1 MKKLVAIVG
10 TNSSKS
16 TNRQLLQYIKNHF
29 KEIADI
35 EVLEIKDVPL
45 FTKSNR
51 DEFPTSVLEIS
62 QKIEASDGVIIS
74 SPEYDHAVTAS
85 LMNLLEWLSHGLY
98 SLVDKPVMLTG
109 ASYGRLGSLRA
120 QGHLR
125 QILDAPELK
134 GRVMPSSEF
143 LVGGSLQAFDAQGN
157 LKDPA
162 LVRQLEGLF
171 EDFLF
176 FAETT
181 NQLKTA
187 RQRNIE
193 AAKAFSWDQE

>member
-1 MKKLVAIVG
+1 MEKLVAIVG

-16 TNRQLLQYIKNHF
+16 TNRQLLHYMKKHF
-29 KEIADI
+29 AATVHID
-35 EVLEIKDVPL
+35 VVEIKDVPL

-51 DEFPTSVLEIS
+51 GHYPEAVLEIS
-62 QKIEASDGVIIS
+62 NKIEAADGVIIS

-85 LMNLLEWLSHGLY
+85 LMNLLEWLSYGLY
-98 SLVDKPVMLTG
+98 CLVDKPVMLTG

-125 QILDAPELK
+125 QILNAPELK
-134 GRVMPSSEF
+134 ARVMPSSEF
-143 LVGGSLQAFDAQGN
+143 LVGQSLTAFDENGD
-157 LKDPA
+157 LKNPA
-162 LVRQLEGLF
+162 LVKQLDALF

-181 NQLKTA
+181 NMLKTA
-187 RQRNIE
+187 RQGNLE

>member
-1 MKKLVAIVG
+1 MKKFVAIVG
-10 TNSSKS
+10 TNSKKS
-16 TNRQLLQYIKNHF
+16 TNRQLLQYIQRHF
-29 KEIADI
+29 ENSADI
-35 EVLEIKDVPL
+35 EIVEINDIPL

-51 DEFPTSVLEIS
+51 NDYPEAVLAIS
-62 QKIEASDGVIIS
+62 NKIEESDGVIIS

-85 LMNLLEWLSHGLY
+85 LMNLLEWLSDGLY
-98 SLVDKPVMLTG
+98 CLIDKPVMLTG

-125 QILDAPELK
+125 QILDSPELK
-134 GRVMPSSEF
+134 ARVMPSSEF
-143 LVGGSLQAFDAQGN
+143 LVGGSLQAFDDKGD

-162 LVRQLEGLF
+162 LVKHLDGLF

-181 NQLKTA
+181 NQLKVA
-187 RQRNIE
+187 RQSNIE
-193 AAKAFSWDQE
+193 IAKAFSWDN